1 MRAWR
6 DGALSPKVRGRRCQA
21 FRQQRDTLLLFDADN
36 ALCGQFV
43 MNLEMLIHIS
53 PSREAL
59 PLAVARV
66 IVYDKV
72 HDDAQAATFS
82 RS

>member
-1 MRAWR
+1 M
-6 DGALSPKVRGRRCQA
+6 
-21 FRQQRDTLLLFDADN
+21 LLFDADN